1 MQVKHRLL
9 ELLSPAKNA
18 DFGIEAINH
27 GADAV
32 YIGGPA
38 FGARAKAANEVADIE
53 RLAKHA
59 HKFNAKVF
67 VAFNTI
73 FHDNELEGAQ
83 QLMWQM
89 YEAGTDALII
99 QDMGLLE
106 MDLPP
111 IQLHASTQTDIRTLE
126 KAVFLDQVGFSQIV
140 LAREMDL
147 QTIRQ
152 IATQTSCNL
161 EYFIHGALCVA
172 FSGQCFISHAHTGR
186 SANRGECSQECRL
199 PYTLEDQAGRII
211 GKDKHFL
218 SLKDNDQSA
227 NLRALIEA
235 GVSSFKI
242 EGRYKDL
249 PYVKN
254 ATAYYRQLLDEILEE
269 MPQYAKSSAGQITYT
284 FAPQPEKT
292 FNRSA
297 TDYFTHGR
305 QADIGAFDTPKFA
318 GEALGKVSKVGK
330 DFIDIATDI
339 ELHNGDGVCFFDI
352 HKELVGLR
360 LNTVEYL
367 TRETPVNRRV
377 SLQGKAHGAQHH
389 RQYTQYGEDAST
401 AQHRHAETKQ
411 IVRCFPNEM
420 PAGITRNMT
429 IYRNR
434 DHAFM
439 RLLEKDSATR
449 RIAVDMVLSETHDG
463 FALTVTDEDDFS
475 AHAECAAEKQSAQN
489 VEKAEASLRENLGKL
504 GNTDFAANSIL
515 LETSQPWFIPA
526 SLVNSLRRE
535 AMEQLTEIRRM
546 GYQRPEQRQPIEP
559 PAIYPAD
566 TLSYLANVY
575 NRKAQAF
582 YEKHGVKLIAAAYEA
597 NEELGE
603 VPLMITKHCLRFSHG
618 LCPKEAKG
626 VIGVQ
631 GTVTAEPMTLI
642 SGNDRYTL
650 KFDCKPCEMHVMGK
664 IRKHILQMPQP
675 QPITFFDK
683 RPATTA

>member
-1 MQVKHRLL
+1 MQKTRRHL
-9 ELLSPAKNA
+9 ELLAPARNA

-38 FGARAKAANEVADIE
+38 FGARAKAPNTIADIA
-53 RLAKHA
+53 RLVKHA
-59 HKFNAKVF
+59 HRYHAEVF
-67 VAFNTI
+67 VALNTI
-73 FHDNELEGAQ
+73 FHDNELEGAR
-83 QLMWQM
+83 QLVEQL
-89 YEAGTDALII
+89 YESEVDALIV

-111 IQLHASTQTDIRTLE
+111 IQLHASTQTDIRTVE

-140 LAREMDL
+140 LARELDL
-147 QTIRQ
+147 KRIKQ
-152 IATQTSCNL
+152 IADATTCNL
-161 EYFIHGALCVA
+161 EFFIHGALCVA

-199 PYTLEDQAGRII
+199 PFTLEDQKGRII

-218 SLKDNDQSA
+218 SMKDNDQSA
-227 NLRALIEA
+227 NLRALIDA

-254 ATAYYRQLLDEILEE
+254 ATAHYRELIDEILHERPE
-269 MPQYAKSSAGQITYT
+269 LAKSSSGHATYT
-284 FAPQPEKT
+284 FTPQPEKT

-297 TDYFTHGR
+297 TDYFVNGR
-305 QADIGAFDTPKFA
+305 QADIGAFDTPKFS
-318 GEALGKVSKVGK
+318 GEALGKVTKVGK
-330 DFIDIATDI
+330 DYFEVETNI

-360 LNTVEYL
+360 VNTVD
-367 TRETPVNRRV
+367 
-377 SLQGKAHGAQHH
+377 GK
-389 RQYTQYGEDAST
+389 RLY
-401 AQHRHAETKQ
+401 
-411 IVRCFPNEM
+411 PNEM
-420 PAGITRNMT
+420 PTGLTRNMT
-429 IYRNR
+429 MYRNR

-439 RLLEKDSATR
+439 RLLEKDSAQR
-449 RIAVDMVLSETHDG
+449 KIAVAMHFYETANG
-463 FALTVTDEDDFS
+463 FALTVTDESGFS
-475 AHAECAAEKQSAQN
+475 ATATCEAEKQNAQN
-489 VEKAEASLRENLGKL
+489 VEKAESSLRENLGKL
-504 GNTDFAANSIL
+504 GGTDFSAQSIAIN
-515 LETSQPWFIPA
+515 TAQTWFIPA
-526 SLVNSLRRE
+526 SIVNNLRRD
-535 AMEQLTEIRRM
+535 AIEQLQQTRDL
-546 GYQRPEQRQPIEP
+546 GYQRPPRREAAQP
-559 PAIYPAD
+559 PAISPED

-575 NRKAQAF
+575 NKKARQF

-597 NEELGE
+597 NKELDE

-642 SGNDRYTL
+642 NGNDRYTL

-664 IRKHILQMPQP
+664 IRKNILQLPEPQP
-675 QPITFFDK
+675 VNFFPK
-683 RPATTA
+683 AFSR

>member
-1 MQVKHRLL
+1 MQRTRRHL
-9 ELLSPAKNA
+9 ELLAPAKNA

-38 FGARAKAANEVADIE
+38 FGARAKAPNTVADIE
-53 RLAKHA
+53 RLVKHA
-59 HKFNAKVF
+59 HRYHAEVF
-67 VAFNTI
+67 VALNTI
-73 FHDNELEGAQ
+73 FHDNELEGVRELVH
-83 QLMWQM
+83 QL
-89 YEAGTDALII
+89 YDIGTDALII

-111 IQLHASTQTDIRTLE
+111 IQLHASTQTDIRTVE
-126 KAVFLDQVGFSQIV
+126 KAAFLDKIGFSQLV
-140 LAREMDL
+140 LARELDL
-147 QTIRQ
+147 NTVKK
-152 IATQTSCNL
+152 IADATSANL
-161 EYFIHGALCVA
+161 EYFVHGALCVA
-172 FSGQCFISHAHTGR
+172 FSGQCYISHAHTGR

-199 PYTLEDQAGRII
+199 PFTLEDQKGRII

-218 SLKDNDQSA
+218 SMKDNDQSA

-254 ATAYYRQLLDEILEE
+254 ATAHYRQLLDEILED
-269 MPQYAKSSAGQITYT
+269 MPEYAKSSSGHCTYT
-284 FAPQPEKT
+284 FTPQPEKT

-297 TDYFTHGR
+297 TDYFANGR

-330 DFIDIATDI
+330 DYFEVDTGI
-339 ELHNGDGVCFFDI
+339 ELHNGDGICFFDV

-360 LNTVEYL
+360 VNTVENKRLY
-367 TRETPVNRRV
+367 
-377 SLQGKAHGAQHH
+377 
-389 RQYTQYGEDAST
+389 
-401 AQHRHAETKQ
+401 
-411 IVRCFPNEM
+411 PNEM
-420 PAGITRNMT
+420 PSDIRRGMSVF
-429 IYRNR
+429 RNR

-439 RLLEKDSATR
+439 RLLEKESAQR
-449 RIAVDMVLSETHDG
+449 KIAVEMSFYETSNG
-463 FALTVTDEDDFS
+463 FALTIIDEDGLS
-475 AHAECAAEKQSAQN
+475 TAVTCEAEKQAAQN
-489 VEKAEASLRENLGKL
+489 VEKAESSLRENLNKL
-504 GNTDFAANSIL
+504 GNTDFIATSIKL
-515 LETSQPWFIPA
+515 NLSQPWFVPA
-526 SLVNSLRRE
+526 SVINNLRRD
-535 AMEQLTEIRRM
+535 AIEQLIETRKLSYERPARRAAAT
-546 GYQRPEQRQPIEP
+546 P
-559 PAIYPAD
+559 PAIYPED

-575 NRKAQAF
+575 NQKARAF
-582 YEKHGVKLIAAAYEA
+582 YQKHGVKMIAAAYEA
-597 NEELGE
+597 NQELDE

-642 SGNDRYTL
+642 SGNDRFTL

-664 IRKHILQMPQP
+664 IRKPVLQLAQP
-675 QPITFFDK
+675 QPVHFHAK
-683 RPATTA
+683 RP

>member
-1 MQVKHRLL
+1 MKCRHKLLFSLKFNLNHLSQAPKKSTMQKTRRHL
-9 ELLSPAKNA
+9 ELLAPARNA

-38 FGARAKAANEVADIE
+38 FGARAKAPNTIEDIA
-53 RLAKHA
+53 RLVKHA
-59 HKFNAKVF
+59 HRYHAEVF
-67 VAFNTI
+67 VALNTI
-73 FHDNELEGAQ
+73 FHDNELEGAR
-83 QLMWQM
+83 QLVHQL
-89 YEAGTDALII
+89 YEAEVDALIV

-111 IQLHASTQTDIRTLE
+111 IQLHASTQTDIRTVE

-140 LAREMDL
+140 LARELDL
-147 QTIRQ
+147 KRIKQ
-152 IATQTSCNL
+152 IADATTCNL
-161 EYFIHGALCVA
+161 EFFIHGALCVA

-199 PYTLEDQAGRII
+199 PFTLEDQKGRII

-218 SLKDNDQSA
+218 SMKDNDQSA
-227 NLRALIEA
+227 NLRALIDA

-254 ATAYYRQLLDEILEE
+254 ATAHYRELIDEILNDRPEL
-269 MPQYAKSSAGQITYT
+269 AKSSSGHATYT
-284 FAPQPEKT
+284 FTPQPEKT

-297 TDYFTHGR
+297 TDYFVNGR
-305 QADIGAFDTPKFA
+305 QADIGAFDTPKFS
-318 GEALGKVSKVGK
+318 GEALGKVTKVGN
-330 DFIDIATDI
+330 DYFEVETSI

-360 LNTVEYL
+360 VNTVE
-367 TRETPVNRRV
+367 
-377 SLQGKAHGAQHH
+377 GK
-389 RQYTQYGEDAST
+389 RLY
-401 AQHRHAETKQ
+401 
-411 IVRCFPNEM
+411 PNEM
-420 PAGITRNMT
+420 PTGLTRNMT
-429 IYRNR
+429 VYRNR

-439 RLLEKDSATR
+439 RLLEKDSAQRKITV
-449 RIAVDMVLSETHDG
+449 AMNFYETTNG
-463 FALTVTDEDDFS
+463 FALTITDENGFS
-475 AHAECAAEKQSAQN
+475 ATATCEAEKQNAQN
-489 VEKAEASLRENLGKL
+489 IEKAESSLRENLSKL
-504 GNTDFAANSIL
+504 GGTDFSTQSIDIS
-515 LETSQPWFIPA
+515 TAQTWFIPA
-526 SLVNSLRRE
+526 SIINNLRRD
-535 AMEQLTEIRRM
+535 AIEQLQQTRDL
-546 GYQRPEQRQPIEP
+546 GYQRPPRREAAQP
-559 PAIYPAD
+559 PAIFPED

-575 NRKAQAF
+575 NKKARQF
-582 YEKHGVKLIAAAYEA
+582 YEKHGVKMIAAAYEA
-597 NEELGE
+597 NKELDE

-642 SGNDRYTL
+642 NGNDRYTL

-664 IRKHILQMPQP
+664 IRKNILQLAEP
-675 QPITFFDK
+675 QPISFFPK
-683 RPATTA
+683 GMQKQLNENN

>member
-1 MQVKHRLL
+1 MPKLYDETDVFTQAIKNFSKIMLLAIQTCMQHTRKHL

-38 FGARAKAANEVADIE
+38 FSARAKATNEVADIA
-53 RLAKHA
+53 RLTSHA

-89 YEAGTDALII
+89 HEAGADALII

-111 IQLHASTQTDIRTLE
+111 IQLHASTQTDIRTVE
-126 KAVFLDQVGFSQIV
+126 KAKFLDQVGFSQIV

-147 QTIRQ
+147 NTIRQ
-152 IATQTSCNL
+152 IAAQTSCNL

-235 GVSSFKI
+235 GITSFKI

-254 ATAYYRQLLDEILEE
+254 ATAYYRQLLDETLED
-269 MPQYAKSSAGQITYT
+269 MPEYGKSSSGTATYT
-284 FAPQPEKT
+284 FTPQPEKT

-318 GEALGKVSKVGK
+318 GEELGKVSKVGK

-339 ELHNGDGVCFFDI
+339 ELHNGDGVCFFDV

-360 LNTVEYL
+360 ANTIQRL
-367 TRETPVNRRV
+367 DKHMQR
-377 SLQGKAHGAQHH
+377 
-389 RQYTQYGEDAST
+389 
-401 AQHRHAETKQ
+401 
-411 IVRCFPNEM
+411 IIPNEM
-420 PAGITRNMT
+420 PEGVTRNMT

-449 RIAVDMVLSETHDG
+449 KIAVDMVLRETRDG
-463 FALTVTDEDDFS
+463 FALTVTDEDSFS
-475 AHAECAAEKQSAQN
+475 AHAECTAEKQAAQN
-489 VEKAEASLRENLGKL
+489 VEKAEASLRENLDKL
-504 GNTDFAANSIL
+504 GNTDFAANSIR
-515 LETSQPWFIPA
+515 LETSQLWFVPA
-526 SLVNSLRRE
+526 SLINNLRRE
-535 AMEQLTEIRRM
+535 AMEQLAEIRRL
-546 GYQRPEQRQPIEP
+546 GYQRPPQRKPAEP
-559 PAIYPAD
+559 AAIYPTD

-575 NRKAQAF
+575 NHKARAF
-582 YEKHGVKLIAAAYEA
+582 YQKHGVKLIAAAYEA

-664 IRKHILQMPQP
+664 IRKHILQIPQP
-675 QPITFFDK
+675 QPITFFEK

>member
-1 MQVKHRLL
+1 MQKTRRHL
-9 ELLSPAKNA
+9 ELLAPAKNA

-38 FGARAKAANEVADIE
+38 FGARAKAPNTLEDIV
-53 RLAKHA
+53 RLVKHA
-59 HKFNAKVF
+59 RRYHAEVF
-67 VAFNTI
+67 VALNTI
-73 FHDNELEGAQ
+73 FHDNELEGARKLVG
-83 QLMWQM
+83 QL
-89 YEAGTDALII
+89 YEAEVDALIV

-111 IQLHASTQTDIRTLE
+111 IQLHASTQTDIRTVE
-126 KAVFLDQVGFSQIV
+126 KATFLDQVGFSQIV
-140 LAREMDL
+140 LARELDL
-147 QTIRQ
+147 HTIQ
-152 IATQTSCNL
+152 KISAATTCNL

-172 FSGQCFISHAHTGR
+172 FSGQCYISHAHTGR

-199 PYTLEDQAGRII
+199 PFTLEDQKGRII

-218 SLKDNDQSA
+218 SMKDNDQSA
-227 NLRALIEA
+227 NLRALIDA

-254 ATAYYRQLLDEILEE
+254 ATAHYRQLLDEILHDKPEL
-269 MPQYAKSSAGQITYT
+269 AKSSHGNCTYT

-297 TDYFTHGR
+297 TDYFANGR
-305 QADIGAFDTPKFA
+305 QADIGAFDTPKFS
-318 GEALGKVSKVGK
+318 GELLGKVSKVAK
-330 DFIDIATDI
+330 DFIEIETNI
-339 ELHNGDGVCFFDI
+339 ELHNGDGVCFFDV

-360 LNTVEYL
+360 INTVD
-367 TRETPVNRRV
+367 
-377 SLQGKAHGAQHH
+377 GKKL
-389 RQYTQYGEDAST
+389 Y
-401 AQHRHAETKQ
+401 
-411 IVRCFPNEM
+411 PNEM
-420 PAGITRNMT
+420 PVDIRNNMT
-429 IYRNR
+429 VYRNR

-449 RIAVDMVLSETHDG
+449 KIGLEMIFAETSDG
-463 FALTVTDEDDFS
+463 FTLIATDES
-475 AHAECAAEKQSAQN
+475 GLSTTVQCVAEKQRADN
-489 VEKAEASLRENLGKL
+489 IEKAETSLRDNLSKL
-504 GNTDFAANSIL
+504 GNTDFTANEIYPQ
-515 LETSQPWFIPA
+515 TTQTWFVPA
-526 SLVNSLRRE
+526 SVVNNLRRD
-535 AMEQLTEIRRM
+535 AIAQLQQLRQAT
-546 GYQRPEQRQPIEP
+546 YQRPLRKATAEP
-559 PAIYPAD
+559 PAIFPED

-575 NRKAQAF
+575 NQKARAF
-582 YEKHGVKLIAAAYEA
+582 YQKHGVKLIAKAYEA

-603 VPLMITKHCLRFSHG
+603 VPVMITKHCLRFSHG

-650 KFDCKPCEMHVMGK
+650 KFDCKPCEMHVMGS
-664 IRKHILQMPQP
+664 IRKPVIKMGPPQTVQFLP
-675 QPITFFDK
+675 K
-683 RPATTA
+683 RL

>member
-1 MQVKHRLL
+1 MKLSRKHL
-9 ELLSPAKNA
+9 ELLAPAKNA

-38 FGARAKAANEVADIE
+38 FGARAKAPNSVADIA
-53 RLAKHA
+53 RLVKHA
-59 HKFNAKVF
+59 HRYHAEVF
-67 VAFNTI
+67 VALNTI
-73 FHDNELEGAQ
+73 FHDNELAGVR
-83 QLMWQM
+83 QLVHQL
-89 YEAGTDALII
+89 YEAEVDALIV

-111 IQLHASTQTDIRTLE
+111 IQFHASTQTDIRTVE
-126 KAVFLDQVGFSQIV
+126 KAQFLDQVGFSQLV
-140 LAREMDL
+140 LARELD
-147 QTIRQ
+147 IRTVKQ
-152 IATQTSCNL
+152 IADATTANL

-199 PYTLEDQAGRII
+199 PYTLEDQKGRII
-211 GKDKHFL
+211 GKDKHYL
-218 SLKDNDQSA
+218 SMKDNDQSA
-227 NLRALIEA
+227 NLRALIDA

-254 ATAYYRQLLDEILEE
+254 ATAHYRLLLDEILQD
-269 MPQYAKSSAGQITYT
+269 MPEYAKTSAGHATYT
-284 FAPQPEKT
+284 FTPQPEKT

-297 TDYFTHGR
+297 TDYFANGR

-318 GEALGKVSKVGK
+318 GEELGKVTKVGK
-330 DFIDIATDI
+330 DFIEVTTDV
-339 ELHNGDGVCFFDI
+339 ELHNGDGVCFFDV
-352 HKELVGLR
+352 HKALVGLR
-360 LNTVEYL
+360 VNTVQS
-367 TRETPVNRRV
+367 N
-377 SLQGKAHGAQHH
+377 SAHIQKI
-389 RQYTQYGEDAST
+389 Y
-401 AQHRHAETKQ
+401 
-411 IVRCFPNEM
+411 PNEM
-420 PAGITRNMT
+420 PADIRNNTM

-439 RLLEKDSATR
+439 RLLEKESASRKISIDMIFYETR
-449 RIAVDMVLSETHDG
+449 DG
-463 FALTVTDEDDFS
+463 FALTITDEQSLS
-475 AHAECAAEKQSAQN
+475 ATVQCVAEKQAAN
-489 VEKAEASLRENLGKL
+489 DANKAEASLKENLSKL
-504 GNTDFAANSIL
+504 GSTDFVARSVNF
-515 LETSQPWFIPA
+515 ETVQTWFVPA
-526 SLVNSLRRE
+526 SVANNLRRE
-535 AMEQLTEIRRM
+535 AIEQLIQTRTLAYVRPARRAALEPAAT
-546 GYQRPEQRQPIEP
+546 YPE
-559 PAIYPAD
+559 D

-575 NRKAQAF
+575 NKHAHTF
-582 YEKHGVKLIAAAYEA
+582 YQKHGVKIIAKAYEA

-603 VPLMITKHCLRFSHG
+603 VPVMITKHCLRYSHG

-664 IRKHILQMPQP
+664 VRKNILQLAQP
-675 QPITFFDK
+675 QIVKFFDK
-683 RPATTA
+683 ADI

>member
-1 MQVKHRLL
+1 MTFPRQHL

-38 FGARAKAANEVADIE
+38 FSARAKAPNKVADIE
-53 RLAKHA
+53 RLVRHA

-73 FHDNELEGAQ
+73 FHDNEMEGAHH
-83 QLMWQM
+83 LIWQM
-89 YEAGTDALII
+89 YEAGADALII
-99 QDMGLLE
+99 QDMGLME

-111 IQLHASTQTDIRTLE
+111 IQLHASTQTDIRTVE

-147 QTIRQ
+147 QTIQQ
-152 IATQTSCNL
+152 IAAQTSCNL

-199 PYTLEDQAGRII
+199 PYTLEDSQGRII

-249 PYVKN
+249 SYVKN

-269 MPQYAKSSAGQITYT
+269 MPQDSQNKKFAKSSSGTCTYT
-284 FAPQPEKT
+284 FTPQPEKT

-305 QADIGAFDTPKFA
+305 QAGIGAFDTPKFA
-318 GEALGKVSKVGK
+318 GDELGKVSKIGK
-330 DFIDIATDI
+330 DFFEVETDI
-339 ELHNGDGVCFFDI
+339 ELHNGDGVCFFDV

-360 LNTVEYL
+360 VNTVE
-367 TRETPVNRRV
+367 
-377 SLQGKAHGAQHH
+377 GK
-389 RQYTQYGEDAST
+389 RLY
-401 AQHRHAETKQ
+401 
-411 IVRCFPNEM
+411 PNEM
-420 PAGITRNMT
+420 PQGLTRNMT
-429 IYRNR
+429 VYRNR
-434 DHAFM
+434 DHVFM
-439 RLLEKDSATR
+439 RLLEKNSAR
-449 RIAVDMVLSETHDG
+449 RKIAVEMTFYETRDG
-463 FALTVTDEDDFS
+463 FALSITDEDGFS
-475 AHAECAAEKQSAQN
+475 AQAQRDAEKQTAQN
-489 VEKAEASLRENLGKL
+489 VKKAEATLRENLGKL
-504 GNTDFAANSIL
+504 GNTDFSAKQIN
-515 LETSQPWFIPA
+515 LEIAQTWFVPV
-526 SLVNSLRRE
+526 SMVNNLRRDVI
-535 AMEQLTEIRRM
+535 EQLAQIRAL
-546 GYQRPEQRQPIEP
+546 GYQRPEQRKPVEP
-559 PAIYPAD
+559 PAIYPED

-575 NRKAQAF
+575 NRKARAF
-582 YEKHGVKLIAAAYEA
+582 YERHGVKLIAAAYEA

-650 KFDCKPCEMHVMGK
+650 SFDCKPCEMRVMGK
-664 IRKHILQMPQP
+664 IRKYILQMPQP
-675 QPITFFDK
+675 QPVQFYAK
-683 RPATTA
+683 QP

>member
-1 MQVKHRLL
+1 MQKTRRHL
-9 ELLSPAKNA
+9 ELLAPAKNA

-38 FGARAKAANEVADIE
+38 FGARAKAPNTIADIT
-53 RLAKHA
+53 RLVKHA
-59 HKFNAKVF
+59 HRYHAEVY
-67 VAFNTI
+67 VALNTI
-73 FHDNELEGAQ
+73 FHDNELEGARELVH
-83 QLMWQM
+83 QL
-89 YEAGTDALII
+89 YDAEVDALIV

-111 IQLHASTQTDIRTLE
+111 IQLHASTQTDIRTVE

-140 LAREMDL
+140 LARELDL
-147 QTIRQ
+147 KRIKQ
-152 IATQTSCNL
+152 IADATACNL
-161 EYFIHGALCVA
+161 EFFIHGALCVA

-199 PYTLEDQAGRII
+199 PFTLEDQKGRII

-218 SLKDNDQSA
+218 SMKDNDQSA
-227 NLRALIEA
+227 NLRALIQA

-254 ATAYYRQLLDEILEE
+254 ATAHYRELIDEILTD
-269 MPQYAKSSAGQITYT
+269 MPELAKSSSGHATYT

-297 TDYFTHGR
+297 TDYFVNGR
-305 QADIGAFDTPKFA
+305 QADIGAFDTPKFS
-318 GEALGKVSKVGK
+318 GEALGKVTKVGN
-330 DFIDIATDI
+330 DYFEVETNI
-339 ELHNGDGVCFFDI
+339 ELHNGDGVCFFDV

-360 LNTVEYL
+360 VNTVE
-367 TRETPVNRRV
+367 
-377 SLQGKAHGAQHH
+377 GK
-389 RQYTQYGEDAST
+389 RLY
-401 AQHRHAETKQ
+401 
-411 IVRCFPNEM
+411 PNEM
-420 PAGITRNMT
+420 PADIRRNT
-429 IYRNR
+429 IVYRNR

-439 RLLEKDSATR
+439 RLLEKDSAQR
-449 RIAVDMVLSETHDG
+449 KIAVDMNFYETANG
-463 FALTVTDEDDFS
+463 FALTVTDENGFS
-475 AHAECAAEKQSAQN
+475 ATATCEAEKQNAQN
-489 VEKAEASLRENLGKL
+489 LEKAETSLRENLSKL
-504 GNTDFAANSIL
+504 GGTDFSTQGIQIS
-515 LETSQPWFIPA
+515 TSQIWFIPA
-526 SLVNSLRRE
+526 SIINNLRRD
-535 AMEQLTEIRRM
+535 AIEQLQQTRDL
-546 GYQRPEQRQPIEP
+546 GYQRPPRREAAQP
-559 PAIYPAD
+559 PAIFPED

-575 NRKAQAF
+575 NKKARQF
-582 YEKHGVKLIAAAYEA
+582 YEKHGVKMIAAAYEA
-597 NEELGE
+597 NKELDE

-642 SGNDRYTL
+642 NGNDRYTL

-664 IRKHILQMPQP
+664 IRKNILQIPEPQP
-675 QPITFFDK
+675 VSFFPK
-683 RPATTA
+683 AFR

>member
-1 MQVKHRLL
+1 MQKTRRHL
-9 ELLSPAKNA
+9 ELLAPAKNA

-38 FGARAKAANEVADIE
+38 FGARAKAPNTIADIA
-53 RLAKHA
+53 RLVKHA
-59 HKFNAKVF
+59 HRYHAEVF
-67 VAFNTI
+67 VALNTI
-73 FHDNELEGAQ
+73 FHDNELEGARELVH
-83 QLMWQM
+83 QL
-89 YEAGTDALII
+89 YDAEVDALIV

-111 IQLHASTQTDIRTLE
+111 IQLHASTQTDIRTVE

-140 LAREMDL
+140 LARELDL
-147 QTIRQ
+147 NTIKK
-152 IATQTSCNL
+152 IADATSCNL
-161 EYFIHGALCVA
+161 EFFIHGALCVA

-199 PYTLEDQAGRII
+199 PFTLEDQKGRII

-218 SLKDNDQSA
+218 SMKDNDQSA

-254 ATAYYRQLLDEILEE
+254 ATAHYRELIDEILNDRPEL
-269 MPQYAKSSAGQITYT
+269 AKSSSGHATYT
-284 FAPQPEKT
+284 FTPQPEKT

-297 TDYFTHGR
+297 TDYFVNGR
-305 QADIGAFDTPKFA
+305 QADIGAFDTPKFS
-318 GEALGKVSKVGK
+318 GEALGKVTKVGNNYFEVK
-330 DFIDIATDI
+330 TNI
-339 ELHNGDGVCFFDI
+339 ELHNGDGVCFFDV

-360 LNTVEYL
+360 VNTVE
-367 TRETPVNRRV
+367 
-377 SLQGKAHGAQHH
+377 GK
-389 RQYTQYGEDAST
+389 RLY
-401 AQHRHAETKQ
+401 
-411 IVRCFPNEM
+411 PNEM
-420 PAGITRNMT
+420 PADIRRNT
-429 IYRNR
+429 IVYRNR

-439 RLLEKDSATR
+439 RLLEKDSAQR
-449 RIAVDMVLSETHDG
+449 KIVVDMNFYETANG
-463 FALTVTDEDDFS
+463 FALTITDENGFS
-475 AHAECAAEKQSAQN
+475 ATATCEAEKQSAQN
-489 VEKAEASLRENLGKL
+489 LEKAETSLRENLSKL
-504 GNTDFAANSIL
+504 GGTDF
-515 LETSQPWFIPA
+515 TSQQIQISTAQTWFIPA
-526 SLVNSLRRE
+526 SIINNLRRD
-535 AMEQLTEIRRM
+535 AIEQLQQTRDL
-546 GYQRPEQRQPIEP
+546 GYQRPPRREAAQP
-559 PAIYPAD
+559 PAIFPED

-575 NRKAQAF
+575 NKKARQF
-582 YEKHGVKLIAAAYEA
+582 YEKHGVKMIAAAYEA
-597 NEELGE
+597 NKELDE

-642 SGNDRYTL
+642 NGNDRYTL

-664 IRKHILQMPQP
+664 IRKNILQIPAPQP
-675 QPITFFDK
+675 VSFFPK
-683 RPATTA
+683 GFR